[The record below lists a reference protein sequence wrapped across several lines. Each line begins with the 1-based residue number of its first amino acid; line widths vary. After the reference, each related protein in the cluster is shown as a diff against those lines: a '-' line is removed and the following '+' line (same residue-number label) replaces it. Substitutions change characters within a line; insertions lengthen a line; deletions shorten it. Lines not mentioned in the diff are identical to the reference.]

1 MNSEEDSVDF
11 KQTFN
16 IDFNQIEIPA
26 QKSRKKKYIIA
37 GIILGLVAIVTTTV
51 LLVGH
56 FKYNLFGSETYQVA
70 NIKRELYSVDYFTE
84 TKSTKSKLAYT
95 SGEFQ
100 EKEQLTETDFVVMVT
115 DKEQLPNKVILN
127 TAALIPLKS
136 KVKMENKEADLS
148 AFNIFDE
155 KTVKE
160 FEENPDGSKYTMA
173 LIHFYENGTIKDINL
188 PKEMD
193 KDSAQNMVD
202 LINNVITKLYRNKT
216 EDDINGIQIK
226 TKTDRKKK
234 SLIEYEP
241 PKEFEDKR
249 TKTHFKGSRITKTVE
264 RDLEDDQLTEIR
276 ANTNLVLETQK
287 EEEDYIDFGLQ
298 NFHFDSSSKISA
310 IRTEKNKIEYADLV
324 KRLMSK
330 FNFVESEE
338 LIQSIIDKEIEEQ
351 DKLVE
356 ESEEDAPMNEY
367 ELRKLG
373 WTGSFGWDWKIASTN
388 ILGQTI
394 TVTYSISLKS
404 GKVKN
409 TITLSLGSLTI
420 PLGNTG
426 GVSSDKTGGKQNGGE
441 KQIAT
446 IPIVAGVTLGV
457 KLGGSLGFD
466 ITFKNNIFSI
476 SLNGKVYA
484 KAEVTIGI
492 EYIANIKAGVTG
504 DLISVTFT
512 CSIKKSGSSY
522 SKSSISLKA
531 NAGAISVY
539 AKGTLVCFEI
549 FNISKKLWD
558 GWTKTITW

>member
-37 GIILGLVAIVTTTV
+37 GIILGLVAVVTTTV

-70 NIKRELYSVDYFTE
+70 SIKRELYSVDYFTE

-136 KVKMENKEADLS
+136 KVKMENKEADLN

-155 KTVKE
+155 KAVKE

-426 GVSSDKTGGKQNGGE
+426 GVSSDKTGG
-441 KQIAT
+441 ACH
-446 IPIVAGVTLGV
+446 AGR
-457 KLGGSLGFD
+457 
-466 ITFKNNIFSI
+466 
-476 SLNGKVYA
+476 
-484 KAEVTIGI
+484 
-492 EYIANIKAGVTG
+492 
-504 DLISVTFT
+504 
-512 CSIKKSGSSY
+512 
-522 SKSSISLKA
+522 
-531 NAGAISVY
+531 
-539 AKGTLVCFEI
+539 
-549 FNISKKLWD
+549 
-558 GWTKTITW
+558 

>member
-16 IDFNQIEIPA
+16 IDFNQIELPA

-37 GIILGLVAIVTTTV
+37 GIILGLIAVVTTTV

-241 PKEFEDKR
+241 PKEFEDKH

-264 RDLEDDQLTEIR
+264 RDIEDDQLTEIR

-287 EEEDYIDFGLQ
+287 EEKDYIDFGLK

-310 IRTEKNKIEYADLV
+310 IRTEKNKIEYVELV
-324 KRLMSK
+324 KRLISK
-330 FNFVESEE
+330 LHLMESEE
-338 LIQSIIDKEIEEQ
+338 LIQSIVDKETEEQ
-351 DKLVE
+351 NKKAE
-356 ESEEDAPMNEY
+356 EAKEDAPITEQ
-367 ELRKLG
+367 ELRKLK
-373 WTGSFGWDWKIASTN
+373 WEGSFGWDWVIASTN
-388 ILGQTI
+388 ILGQSI
-394 TVTYSISLKS
+394 SITYSISLKD

-409 TITLSLGSLTI
+409 SLTLTIGRLNI
-420 PLGNTG
+420 PLGNKD
-426 GVSSDKTGGKQNGGE
+426 GVSSDKKGGKQEGGE
-441 KQIAT
+441 KEIAT
-446 IPIVAGVTLGV
+446 IPIVLGVKLGV

-466 ITFKNNIFSI
+466 VTYANSIFTI
-476 SLNGKVYA
+476 KLNGRVYA

-492 EYIANIKAGVTG
+492 DNIADIKAGVTG
-504 DLISVTFT
+504 DLINLTFS
-512 CSIKKSGSSY
+512 CSIKKSGNY
-522 SKSSISLKA
+522 YYKDSISLTA
-531 NAGAISVY
+531 SAGAISVY
-539 AKGTLVCFEI
+539 AKGTLVWIEV
-549 FNISKKLWD
+549 FNISEKLWD
-558 GWTKTITW
+558 GWSKTIYW